1 MDDPEIQE
9 TVEAILG
16 KGAKVI
22 DCEKKSSI
30 REEEV
35 LFINGIPVA
44 LEGRDGMAIKEALI
58 TGQVPPCDLLNKLLI
73 DRWEHFT
80 KDIDN

>member
-16 KGAKVI
+16 KGAKVV

-35 LFINGIPVA
+35 LYINGIPVQ
-44 LEGRDGMAIKEALI
+44 LEGRDGIAIKEALM

-73 DRWEHFT
+73 DRYDVH
-80 KDIDN
+80 